1 MSLIW
6 LHNTIRVRDIWVA
19 ERSKIE
25 TYTNYNKGSLAFK
38 KHSINLIIIKIMSK
52 KSKKSLKKVHA
63 KIDNT
68 PVKAE
73 AAKKEESNAANKT
86 IENIKKRCAADAEK
100 AKKHAELKATKKKAK
115 AEKEEA
121 KYAASKARI
130 EARKARKKSIM
141 DKLIDSKKEKASEPV
156 KITLEERLKKQEE
169 HRNVAQARHI
179 ASITRRCKRMH
190 LNDADTKK
198 VIDIAKKQWDN
209 ATVYN
214 ITVVCDSVLK
224 KKKELE
230 KLVKDCGIKS
240 ACITNSTAFLKDV
253 PASAVVKLREL
264 VENAT
269 FYQYRSNS
277 KSPFDEAGIDT
288 STDNHNKHKNGGD
301 PHTIECSKNVSVNFY
316 NLRKAKKK
324 AKETREKN
332 TYNFRHCSKAEGRKL
347 RRGLKVKAKAV
358 NKKPTQ
364 VKEVKSKSNKQA
376 A

>member
-1 MSLIW
+1 
-6 LHNTIRVRDIWVA
+6 
-19 ERSKIE
+19 
-25 TYTNYNKGSLAFK
+25 
-38 KHSINLIIIKIMSK
+38 MSK
-52 KSKKSLKKVHA
+52 KNNKKNLKKVQA
-63 KIDNT
+63 KIGTT

-73 AAKKEESNAANKT
+73 AAKKEESKAAVKNT
-86 IENIKKRCAADAEK
+86 EIAAAKDDAK
-100 AKKHAELKATKKKAK
+100 AKKK
-115 AEKEEA
+115 AEKKAHEEA
-121 KYAASKARI
+121 KYAASKARV

-156 KITLEERLKKQEE
+156 KITLEDRLKKQEE
-169 HRNVAQARHI
+169 RRNVSMARHI
-179 ASITRRCKRMH
+179 ASVTRRCKRMH

-214 ITVVCDSVLK
+214 ITVICDSVLK

-240 ACITNSTAFLKDV
+240 ACITNSTAFFKDV
-253 PASAVVKLREL
+253 PASVVAKLRDF
-264 VENAT
+264 VGNAT
-269 FYQYRSNS
+269 FYQYRSDD
-277 KSPFDEAGIDT
+277 KSPFEEAGIDV
-288 STDNHNKHKNGGD
+288 SGNHNKHKKGGD
-301 PHTIECSKNVSVNFY
+301 PHTIECSKNASVNFY

-324 AKETREKN
+324 AKETLEKN
-332 TYNFRHCSKAEGRKL
+332 TYNFRHGSKAEGRKL

-364 VKEVKSKSNKQA
+364 VKEIKQKSVKQA

>member
-1 MSLIW
+1 
-6 LHNTIRVRDIWVA
+6 
-19 ERSKIE
+19 
-25 TYTNYNKGSLAFK
+25 
-38 KHSINLIIIKIMSK
+38 MSK
-52 KSKKSLKKVHA
+52 KNNKKNLKKVQA
-63 KIDNT
+63 KIGTT

-73 AAKKEESNAANKT
+73 AAKKEESKAAVKNAE
-86 IENIKKRCAADAEK
+86 IAAAKDDAK
-100 AKKHAELKATKKKAK
+100 AKKK
-115 AEKEEA
+115 AEKKAHEEA

-156 KITLEERLKKQEE
+156 KITLEDRLKKQEE
-169 HRNVAQARHI
+169 RRNVAMARHI

-240 ACITNSTAFLKDV
+240 ACITNSTAFFKDV
-253 PASAVVKLREL
+253 PASVVAKLRDL
-264 VENAT
+264 VGNAT
-269 FYQYRSNS
+269 FYQYRSND
-277 KSPFDEAGIDT
+277 KSPFEEAGIDM
-288 STDNHNKHKNGGD
+288 SDNHNKHKKGGD
-301 PHTIECSKNVSVNFY
+301 PHTIECSKNASVNFY
-316 NLRKAKKK
+316 NLRRAKKK
-324 AKETREKN
+324 AKETLEKN
-332 TYNFRHCSKAEGRKL
+332 TYNFRHGSKAEGRKI

-364 VKEVKSKSNKQA
+364 VKEIKQKSVKQA

>member
-1 MSLIW
+1 
-6 LHNTIRVRDIWVA
+6 
-19 ERSKIE
+19 
-25 TYTNYNKGSLAFK
+25 
-38 KHSINLIIIKIMSK
+38 MSK
-52 KSKKSLKKVHA
+52 KNNKKNLKKVQA
-63 KIDNT
+63 KIGTT

-73 AAKKEESNAANKT
+73 AAKKEESKAAVKNT
-86 IENIKKRCAADAEK
+86 EIAAAKDDAK
-100 AKKHAELKATKKKAK
+100 AKKK
-115 AEKEEA
+115 AEKKAHEEA

-156 KITLEERLKKQEE
+156 KITLEDRLKKQEE
-169 HRNVAQARHI
+169 RRNVAMARHI
-179 ASITRRCKRMH
+179 ASVTRRCKRMH

-198 VIDIAKKQWDN
+198 VIDITKKQWDN

-240 ACITNSTAFLKDV
+240 ACITNSTAFFKDV
-253 PASAVVKLREL
+253 PASVVAKLRDL
-264 VENAT
+264 VGNAT
-269 FYQYRSNS
+269 FYQYCSDS
-277 KSPFDEAGIDT
+277 KSPFEEAGIDM
-288 STDNHNKHKNGGD
+288 SGNHNKHKKGGD
-301 PHTIECSKNVSVNFY
+301 PHTIECSKNASVNFY

-324 AKETREKN
+324 AKEALEKN
-332 TYNFRHCSKAEGRKL
+332 TYNFRHGSKAEGRKL
-347 RRGLKVKAKAV
+347 RRGLKIKAKAV

-364 VKEVKSKSNKQA
+364 VKEIKQKSVKQA

>member
-1 MSLIW
+1 
-6 LHNTIRVRDIWVA
+6 
-19 ERSKIE
+19 
-25 TYTNYNKGSLAFK
+25 
-38 KHSINLIIIKIMSK
+38 MSK
-52 KSKKSLKKVHA
+52 KNNKKNLKKVQA
-63 KIDNT
+63 KIGTT

-73 AAKKEESNAANKT
+73 AAKKEESKAAIKNAE
-86 IENIKKRCAADAEK
+86 IAAAKDDAK
-100 AKKHAELKATKKKAK
+100 AKKK
-115 AEKEEA
+115 AEKKAHEEA
-121 KYAASKARI
+121 KYAASKASI

-156 KITLEERLKKQEE
+156 KITLEDRLKKQEE
-169 HRNVAQARHI
+169 RRNVAMARHI

-214 ITVVCDSVLK
+214 ITVVCDSILK

-240 ACITNSTAFLKDV
+240 ACITNSTAFFKNV
-253 PASAVVKLREL
+253 PASVVAKLRDL
-264 VENAT
+264 VGNAT
-269 FYQYRSNS
+269 FYQYRSDD
-277 KSPFDEAGIDT
+277 KSPFEEAGIDM
-288 STDNHNKHKNGGD
+288 SGNHNKHKKGGD
-301 PHTIECSKNVSVNFY
+301 PHTIECSKNASVNFY

-324 AKETREKN
+324 AKETLEKN
-332 TYNFRHCSKAEGRKL
+332 TYNFRHGSKAEGRKL
-347 RRGLKVKAKAV
+347 RRELKVKAKAV

-364 VKEVKSKSNKQA
+364 VKEIKQKTAKQA

>member
-1 MSLIW
+1 
-6 LHNTIRVRDIWVA
+6 
-19 ERSKIE
+19 
-25 TYTNYNKGSLAFK
+25 
-38 KHSINLIIIKIMSK
+38 MSK
-52 KSKKSLKKVHA
+52 KNNKKNLKKVQA
-63 KIDNT
+63 KIGTT

-73 AAKKEESNAANKT
+73 AAKKEESKAAVKNT
-86 IENIKKRCAADAEK
+86 EIAAAKDDAK
-100 AKKHAELKATKKKAK
+100 AKKK
-115 AEKEEA
+115 AEKKAHEEA
-121 KYAASKARI
+121 KYAASKARV

-156 KITLEERLKKQEE
+156 KITLEDRLKKQEE
-169 HRNVAQARHI
+169 RRNVAMARHI
-179 ASITRRCKRMH
+179 ASVTRRCKRMH
-190 LNDADTKK
+190 LNDVDTKK

-240 ACITNSTAFLKDV
+240 ACITNSTAFFKDV
-253 PASAVVKLREL
+253 PASVVVKLRDL
-264 VENAT
+264 VGNAT
-269 FYQYRSNS
+269 FYQYRSDD
-277 KSPFDEAGIDT
+277 KSPFEEAGIDM
-288 STDNHNKHKNGGD
+288 SGNHNKHKKGGD
-301 PHTIECSKNVSVNFY
+301 PHTIECSKNASVNFY

-324 AKETREKN
+324 AKEALEKN
-332 TYNFRHCSKAEGRKL
+332 TYNFRHGSKAEGRKL

-364 VKEVKSKSNKQA
+364 VKEIKQKSVKQA

>member
-1 MSLIW
+1 
-6 LHNTIRVRDIWVA
+6 
-19 ERSKIE
+19 
-25 TYTNYNKGSLAFK
+25 
-38 KHSINLIIIKIMSK
+38 MSK
-52 KSKKSLKKVHA
+52 KNNKKNLKKVQA
-63 KIDNT
+63 KIGTT

-73 AAKKEESNAANKT
+73 AAKKEESKAAIKNAE
-86 IENIKKRCAADAEK
+86 IAAAKDDAK
-100 AKKHAELKATKKKAK
+100 AKKK
-115 AEKEEA
+115 AEKKAHEEA

-156 KITLEERLKKQEE
+156 KITLEDRLKKQEKR
-169 HRNVAQARHI
+169 RNVAMVRHI

-190 LNDADTKK
+190 LNDVDTKK

-214 ITVVCDSVLK
+214 ITVVCDSILK

-240 ACITNSTAFLKDV
+240 ACITNSTAFFKNV
-253 PASAVVKLREL
+253 PASVVAKLRDL
-264 VENAT
+264 VGNAT
-269 FYQYRSNS
+269 FYQYRSDDR
-277 KSPFDEAGIDT
+277 SPFEEAGIDM
-288 STDNHNKHKNGGD
+288 SGNHNKHKKGGD
-301 PHTIECSKNVSVNFY
+301 PHTIECSKNASVNFY

-324 AKETREKN
+324 VKEMLEKN
-332 TYNFRHCSKAEGRKL
+332 TYNFRHGSKAEGRKL
-347 RRGLKVKAKAV
+347 RRELKVKARAV

-364 VKEVKSKSNKQA
+364 VKEIKQKTAKQA

>member
-1 MSLIW
+1 
-6 LHNTIRVRDIWVA
+6 
-19 ERSKIE
+19 
-25 TYTNYNKGSLAFK
+25 
-38 KHSINLIIIKIMSK
+38 MSK
-52 KSKKSLKKVHA
+52 KNNKKNLKKVQA
-63 KIDNT
+63 KIGTT

-73 AAKKEESNAANKT
+73 AAKKEESKAAIKNAE
-86 IENIKKRCAADAEK
+86 IAAAKDDAK
-100 AKKHAELKATKKKAK
+100 AKKK
-115 AEKEEA
+115 AEKKAHEEA

-156 KITLEERLKKQEE
+156 KITLEDRLKKQEE
-169 HRNVAQARHI
+169 RRNVAMARHI

-214 ITVVCDSVLK
+214 ITVVCDSILK

-240 ACITNSTAFLKDV
+240 ACITNSTAFFKNV
-253 PASAVVKLREL
+253 PASVVAKLRDL
-264 VENAT
+264 VGNAT
-269 FYQYRSNS
+269 FYQYRSDD
-277 KSPFDEAGIDT
+277 KSPFEEAGIDM
-288 STDNHNKHKNGGD
+288 SGNHNKHKKGGD
-301 PHTIECSKNVSVNFY
+301 PHTIECSKNASVNFY

-324 AKETREKN
+324 AKETLEKN
-332 TYNFRHCSKAEGRKL
+332 TYNFRHGSKAEGRKL
-347 RRGLKVKAKAV
+347 RRELKVKAKAV

-364 VKEVKSKSNKQA
+364 VKEIKQKTAKKA

>member
-1 MSLIW
+1 
-6 LHNTIRVRDIWVA
+6 
-19 ERSKIE
+19 
-25 TYTNYNKGSLAFK
+25 
-38 KHSINLIIIKIMSK
+38 MSK
-52 KSKKSLKKVHA
+52 KNNKKNLKKVQA
-63 KIDNT
+63 KIGTT

-73 AAKKEESNAANKT
+73 AAKKEESKAAVKNT
-86 IENIKKRCAADAEK
+86 EIAAAKDDAK
-100 AKKHAELKATKKKAK
+100 AKKK
-115 AEKEEA
+115 AEKKAHEEA
-121 KYAASKARI
+121 KYAASKARA
-130 EARKARKKSIM
+130 EARNARKKSIM

-156 KITLEERLKKQEE
+156 KITLEDRLKKQEE
-169 HRNVAQARHI
+169 RRNVAMARHI
-179 ASITRRCKRMH
+179 ASVTRRCKRMH

-240 ACITNSTAFLKDV
+240 ACITNSTAFFKDV
-253 PASAVVKLREL
+253 PASVVAKLRDL
-264 VENAT
+264 VGNAT
-269 FYQYRSNS
+269 FYQYCSDS
-277 KSPFDEAGIDT
+277 KSPFEEAGIDM
-288 STDNHNKHKNGGD
+288 SGNHNKHKKGGD
-301 PHTIECSKNVSVNFY
+301 PHTIECSKNASVNFY

-324 AKETREKN
+324 AKEALEKN
-332 TYNFRHCSKAEGRKL
+332 TYNFRHGSKAEGRKL

-364 VKEVKSKSNKQA
+364 VKEIRQKSAKQA

>member
-1 MSLIW
+1 
-6 LHNTIRVRDIWVA
+6 
-19 ERSKIE
+19 
-25 TYTNYNKGSLAFK
+25 
-38 KHSINLIIIKIMSK
+38 MSK
-52 KSKKSLKKVHA
+52 KNNKKNLKKVQA
-63 KIDNT
+63 KIGTT

-73 AAKKEESNAANKT
+73 AAKKEESKAAIKNAE
-86 IENIKKRCAADAEK
+86 IAAAKDDAK
-100 AKKHAELKATKKKAK
+100 AKKK
-115 AEKEEA
+115 AEKKAHEEA

-156 KITLEERLKKQEE
+156 KITLEDRLKKQEE
-169 HRNVAQARHI
+169 RRNVAMARHI
-179 ASITRRCKRMH
+179 ASVTRRCKRMH

-214 ITVVCDSVLK
+214 ITVVCDSILK

-240 ACITNSTAFLKDV
+240 ACITNSTAFFKNV
-253 PASAVVKLREL
+253 PASVVAKLRDL
-264 VENAT
+264 VGNAT
-269 FYQYRSNS
+269 FYQYRSDD
-277 KSPFDEAGIDT
+277 KSPFEEAGIDM
-288 STDNHNKHKNGGD
+288 SGNHNKHKKGGD
-301 PHTIECSKNVSVNFY
+301 PHTIECSKNASVNFY

-324 AKETREKN
+324 AKETLEKN
-332 TYNFRHCSKAEGRKL
+332 TYNFRHGSKAEGRKL
-347 RRGLKVKAKAV
+347 RRVLKVKAKAV

-364 VKEVKSKSNKQA
+364 VKEIKQKTAKQA

>member
-1 MSLIW
+1 
-6 LHNTIRVRDIWVA
+6 
-19 ERSKIE
+19 
-25 TYTNYNKGSLAFK
+25 
-38 KHSINLIIIKIMSK
+38 MSK
-52 KSKKSLKKVHA
+52 KNNKKNLKKVQA
-63 KIDNT
+63 KIGTT

-73 AAKKEESNAANKT
+73 AAKKEESKAAIKNAE
-86 IENIKKRCAADAEK
+86 IAAAKDDAK
-100 AKKHAELKATKKKAK
+100 AKKK
-115 AEKEEA
+115 AEKKAHEEA

-156 KITLEERLKKQEE
+156 KITLEDRLKKQEE
-169 HRNVAQARHI
+169 RRNVAMARHI

-240 ACITNSTAFLKDV
+240 ACITNSTAFFKNV
-253 PASAVVKLREL
+253 PASVVAKLRDL
-264 VENAT
+264 VGNAT
-269 FYQYRSNS
+269 FYQYRSDD
-277 KSPFDEAGIDT
+277 KSPFEEAGIDI
-288 STDNHNKHKNGGD
+288 SGNHNKHKKGGD
-301 PHTIECSKNVSVNFY
+301 PHTIECSKNASVNFY

-324 AKETREKN
+324 AKETLEKN
-332 TYNFRHCSKAEGRKL
+332 TYNFRHGSKAEGRKL
-347 RRGLKVKAKAV
+347 RRELKVKAKAV

-364 VKEVKSKSNKQA
+364 VKEIKQKTAKQA

>member
-1 MSLIW
+1 
-6 LHNTIRVRDIWVA
+6 
-19 ERSKIE
+19 
-25 TYTNYNKGSLAFK
+25 
-38 KHSINLIIIKIMSK
+38 MSK
-52 KSKKSLKKVHA
+52 KNNKKNLKKVQA
-63 KIDNT
+63 KIGTT

-73 AAKKEESNAANKT
+73 AAKKEESKAAIKNAE
-86 IENIKKRCAADAEK
+86 IAAAKDDVK
-100 AKKHAELKATKKKAK
+100 AKKK
-115 AEKEEA
+115 AEKKAHEEA

-156 KITLEERLKKQEE
+156 KITLEDRLKKQEE
-169 HRNVAQARHI
+169 RRNVAMARHI

-214 ITVVCDSVLK
+214 ITVVCDSILK

-240 ACITNSTAFLKDV
+240 ACITNSTAFFKNV
-253 PASAVVKLREL
+253 PASVVAKLRDL
-264 VENAT
+264 VGHAT
-269 FYQYRSNS
+269 FYQYRSDDR
-277 KSPFDEAGIDT
+277 SPFEEAGIDM
-288 STDNHNKHKNGGD
+288 SGNHNKHKKGGD
-301 PHTIECSKNVSVNFY
+301 PHTIECSKNASVNFY

-324 AKETREKN
+324 AKETLEKN
-332 TYNFRHCSKAEGRKL
+332 TYNFRHGSKAEGRKL
-347 RRGLKVKAKAV
+347 RRVLKVKAKAV

-364 VKEVKSKSNKQA
+364 VKEVKQKTAKQA

>member
-1 MSLIW
+1 
-6 LHNTIRVRDIWVA
+6 
-19 ERSKIE
+19 
-25 TYTNYNKGSLAFK
+25 
-38 KHSINLIIIKIMSK
+38 MSK
-52 KSKKSLKKVHA
+52 KNNKKNLKKVQA
-63 KIDNT
+63 KIGTT

-73 AAKKEESNAANKT
+73 AAKKEESKAAIKNAE
-86 IENIKKRCAADAEK
+86 IAAAKDDAK
-100 AKKHAELKATKKKAK
+100 AKKK
-115 AEKEEA
+115 AEKKAHEEA

-156 KITLEERLKKQEE
+156 KITLEDRLKKQEE
-169 HRNVAQARHI
+169 RRNVAMARHI

-214 ITVVCDSVLK
+214 ITVVCDSILK

-240 ACITNSTAFLKDV
+240 ACITNSTAFFKNV
-253 PASAVVKLREL
+253 PASVVAKLRDL
-264 VENAT
+264 VDNAT
-269 FYQYRSNS
+269 FYQYRSDDR
-277 KSPFDEAGIDT
+277 SPFEEAGIDM
-288 STDNHNKHKNGGD
+288 SGNHNKHKKGGD
-301 PHTIECSKNVSVNFY
+301 PHTIECSKNASVNFY

-324 AKETREKN
+324 AKETLEKN
-332 TYNFRHCSKAEGRKL
+332 TYNFRHGSKAEGRKL
-347 RRGLKVKAKAV
+347 RRELKVKAKAV

-364 VKEVKSKSNKQA
+364 VKEIKQKTAKQA

>member
-1 MSLIW
+1 
-6 LHNTIRVRDIWVA
+6 
-19 ERSKIE
+19 
-25 TYTNYNKGSLAFK
+25 
-38 KHSINLIIIKIMSK
+38 MSK
-52 KSKKSLKKVHA
+52 KNNEKNLKKVQA
-63 KIDNT
+63 KIGTT

-73 AAKKEESNAANKT
+73 AAKKEESKAAIKNAE
-86 IENIKKRCAADAEK
+86 IAAAKDDAK
-100 AKKHAELKATKKKAK
+100 AKKK
-115 AEKEEA
+115 AEKKAHEEA

-141 DKLIDSKKEKASEPV
+141 DKLIDSKKEKASKPV
-156 KITLEERLKKQEE
+156 KITLEDRLKNQEE
-169 HRNVAQARHI
+169 RRNVAMARHI

-214 ITVVCDSVLK
+214 ITVVCDSILK

-240 ACITNSTAFLKDV
+240 ACITNSTAFFKNV
-253 PASAVVKLREL
+253 PASVVAKLRDL
-264 VENAT
+264 VGNAT
-269 FYQYRSNS
+269 FYQYRSDDR
-277 KSPFDEAGIDT
+277 SPFEEAGIDM
-288 STDNHNKHKNGGD
+288 SGNHNKHKKGGD
-301 PHTIECSKNVSVNFY
+301 PHTIECSKNASVNFY

-324 AKETREKN
+324 AKETLEKN
-332 TYNFRHCSKAEGRKL
+332 TYNFRHGYKAEGRKL
-347 RRGLKVKAKAV
+347 RRELKVKAKAV

-364 VKEVKSKSNKQA
+364 VKEIKQKTAKQA

>member
-1 MSLIW
+1 
-6 LHNTIRVRDIWVA
+6 
-19 ERSKIE
+19 
-25 TYTNYNKGSLAFK
+25 
-38 KHSINLIIIKIMSK
+38 MSK
-52 KSKKSLKKVHA
+52 KNNKKNLKKVQA
-63 KIDNT
+63 KIGTT

-73 AAKKEESNAANKT
+73 AAKKEESKAAIKNAE
-86 IENIKKRCAADAEK
+86 IAAAKDDAK
-100 AKKHAELKATKKKAK
+100 AKKK
-115 AEKEEA
+115 AEKKAHEEA

-156 KITLEERLKKQEE
+156 KITLEDRLKKQEE
-169 HRNVAQARHI
+169 RRNVAMARHI
-179 ASITRRCKRMH
+179 ASVTRRCKRMH

-240 ACITNSTAFLKDV
+240 ACITNSTAFFKNV
-253 PASAVVKLREL
+253 PASVVAKLRDL
-264 VENAT
+264 VGNAT
-269 FYQYRSNS
+269 FYQYRSDD
-277 KSPFDEAGIDT
+277 KSPFEEAGIDM
-288 STDNHNKHKNGGD
+288 SGNHNKHKKGGD
-301 PHTIECSKNVSVNFY
+301 PHTIECSKNASVNFY

-324 AKETREKN
+324 AKETLEKN
-332 TYNFRHCSKAEGRKL
+332 TYNFRHGSKAEGRKL
-347 RRGLKVKAKAV
+347 RRELKVKAKAV

-364 VKEVKSKSNKQA
+364 VKEVKQKSVKQA

>member
-1 MSLIW
+1 
-6 LHNTIRVRDIWVA
+6 
-19 ERSKIE
+19 
-25 TYTNYNKGSLAFK
+25 
-38 KHSINLIIIKIMSK
+38 MSK
-52 KSKKSLKKVHA
+52 KNNKKNLKKVQA
-63 KIDNT
+63 KIGTT

-73 AAKKEESNAANKT
+73 AAKKEESKAAIKNAE
-86 IENIKKRCAADAEK
+86 IAAAKDDAK
-100 AKKHAELKATKKKAK
+100 AKKK
-115 AEKEEA
+115 AEKKAHEEA

-156 KITLEERLKKQEE
+156 KITLEDRLKKQEE
-169 HRNVAQARHI
+169 RRNVAMARHI

-214 ITVVCDSVLK
+214 ITVVCDSILK

-240 ACITNSTAFLKDV
+240 ACITNSTAFFKDV
-253 PASAVVKLREL
+253 PASVVAKLRDL
-264 VENAT
+264 VDNAT
-269 FYQYRSNS
+269 FYQYRSDD
-277 KSPFDEAGIDT
+277 KSPFEEAGIDM
-288 STDNHNKHKNGGD
+288 SGNHNKHKKGGD
-301 PHTIECSKNVSVNFY
+301 PHTIECSKNASVNFY

-324 AKETREKN
+324 AKETLEKN
-332 TYNFRHCSKAEGRKL
+332 TYNFRHGSKAEGRKL
-347 RRGLKVKAKAV
+347 RRELKVKAKAV

-364 VKEVKSKSNKQA
+364 VKEVKQKSVKQA

>member
-1 MSLIW
+1 
-6 LHNTIRVRDIWVA
+6 
-19 ERSKIE
+19 
-25 TYTNYNKGSLAFK
+25 
-38 KHSINLIIIKIMSK
+38 MSK
-52 KSKKSLKKVHA
+52 KNNKKNLKKVQA
-63 KIDNT
+63 KIGTT

-73 AAKKEESNAANKT
+73 AAKKEESKAAVKNAE
-86 IENIKKRCAADAEK
+86 IAAGKDDAK
-100 AKKHAELKATKKKAK
+100 AKKK
-115 AEKEEA
+115 AEKKAHEEA

-156 KITLEERLKKQEE
+156 KITLEDRLKKQEE
-169 HRNVAQARHI
+169 RRNVAMARHV
-179 ASITRRCKRMH
+179 ASVTRRCKRMH

-240 ACITNSTAFLKDV
+240 ACITKSTAFFKDV
-253 PASAVVKLREL
+253 PASVVAKLRDL
-264 VENAT
+264 VGNAT
-269 FYQYRSNS
+269 FYQYRSDD
-277 KSPFDEAGIDT
+277 KSPFEEAGIDM
-288 STDNHNKHKNGGD
+288 SGNHNKHKKGGD
-301 PHTIECSKNVSVNFY
+301 PHTIECSKNASVNFY

-324 AKETREKN
+324 AKETLEKN
-332 TYNFRHCSKAEGRKL
+332 TYNFRHGSKAEGRKL
-347 RRGLKVKAKAV
+347 RRGLKIKAKAV
-358 NKKPTQ
+358 NKNPTQ
-364 VKEVKSKSNKQA
+364 VKEIKQKTAKQA

>member
-1 MSLIW
+1 
-6 LHNTIRVRDIWVA
+6 
-19 ERSKIE
+19 
-25 TYTNYNKGSLAFK
+25 
-38 KHSINLIIIKIMSK
+38 MSK
-52 KSKKSLKKVHA
+52 KNNKKNLKKVQA
-63 KIDNT
+63 KIGTT

-73 AAKKEESNAANKT
+73 AAKKEESKAAIKNAE
-86 IENIKKRCAADAEK
+86 IAAAKDDAK
-100 AKKHAELKATKKKAK
+100 AKKK
-115 AEKEEA
+115 AEKKAHEEA
-121 KYAASKARI
+121 KYAVSKARI

-156 KITLEERLKKQEE
+156 KITLEDRLKKQEE
-169 HRNVAQARHI
+169 RRNVAMARHI

-214 ITVVCDSVLK
+214 ITVVCDSILK

-240 ACITNSTAFLKDV
+240 ACITNSTAFFKNV
-253 PASAVVKLREL
+253 PASVVAKLRDL
-264 VENAT
+264 VGNAT
-269 FYQYRSNS
+269 FYQYRSDDR
-277 KSPFDEAGIDT
+277 SPFEEAGIDM
-288 STDNHNKHKNGGD
+288 SGNHNKHKKGGD
-301 PHTIECSKNVSVNFY
+301 PHTIECSKNASVNFY

-324 AKETREKN
+324 AKETLEKN
-332 TYNFRHCSKAEGRKL
+332 TYNFRHGSKAEGRKL
-347 RRGLKVKAKAV
+347 RRKLKVKAKAV

-364 VKEVKSKSNKQA
+364 VKEVKQKSVKQA

>member
-1 MSLIW
+1 
-6 LHNTIRVRDIWVA
+6 
-19 ERSKIE
+19 
-25 TYTNYNKGSLAFK
+25 
-38 KHSINLIIIKIMSK
+38 MSK
-52 KSKKSLKKVHA
+52 KNNKKNLKKAQA
-63 KIDNT
+63 KIGTT

-73 AAKKEESNAANKT
+73 AAKKEESKAAIKNAK
-86 IENIKKRCAADAEK
+86 IAAAKDDVK
-100 AKKHAELKATKKKAK
+100 AKKK
-115 AEKEEA
+115 AEKKAHEEA

-156 KITLEERLKKQEE
+156 KITLEDRLKNQEE
-169 HRNVAQARHI
+169 RRNVAMARHI

-214 ITVVCDSVLK
+214 ITVVCDSILK

-240 ACITNSTAFLKDV
+240 ACITNSTAFFKDV
-253 PASAVVKLREL
+253 PASVVAKLRDL
-264 VENAT
+264 VGNAT
-269 FYQYRSNS
+269 FYQYRSDD
-277 KSPFDEAGIDT
+277 KSPFEEAGIDM
-288 STDNHNKHKNGGD
+288 SSNHNKHKKGGN
-301 PHTIECSKNVSVNFY
+301 PHTIECSKNASVNFY

-324 AKETREKN
+324 AKETLEKN
-332 TYNFRHCSKAEGRKL
+332 TYNFRHGSKAEGRKL
-347 RRGLKVKAKAV
+347 RNELKVKAKAV

-364 VKEVKSKSNKQA
+364 VKEVKQKSVKQA

>member
-1 MSLIW
+1 
-6 LHNTIRVRDIWVA
+6 
-19 ERSKIE
+19 
-25 TYTNYNKGSLAFK
+25 
-38 KHSINLIIIKIMSK
+38 MSK
-52 KSKKSLKKVHA
+52 KNNKKNLKKVQA
-63 KIDNT
+63 KIGTT

-73 AAKKEESNAANKT
+73 AAKKEESKAAIKNAE
-86 IENIKKRCAADAEK
+86 IAAAKDDVK
-100 AKKHAELKATKKKAK
+100 AKKK
-115 AEKEEA
+115 AEKKAHEEA

-156 KITLEERLKKQEE
+156 KITLEDRLKKQEE
-169 HRNVAQARHI
+169 RRNVAMARHI

-214 ITVVCDSVLK
+214 ITVVCDSILK

-240 ACITNSTAFLKDV
+240 ACITNSTAFFKNV
-253 PASAVVKLREL
+253 PASVVAKLRDL
-264 VENAT
+264 VGNAT
-269 FYQYRSNS
+269 FYQYRSDD
-277 KSPFDEAGIDT
+277 KSPFEEAGIDM
-288 STDNHNKHKNGGD
+288 SGNHNKHKKGGD
-301 PHTIECSKNVSVNFY
+301 PHTIECSKNASVNFY

-324 AKETREKN
+324 AKETLEKN
-332 TYNFRHCSKAEGRKL
+332 TYNFRHGSKAEGRKL
-347 RRGLKVKAKAV
+347 RRELKVKAKAV

-364 VKEVKSKSNKQA
+364 VKEVKKKSVKQA

>member
-1 MSLIW
+1 
-6 LHNTIRVRDIWVA
+6 
-19 ERSKIE
+19 
-25 TYTNYNKGSLAFK
+25 
-38 KHSINLIIIKIMSK
+38 MSK
-52 KSKKSLKKVHA
+52 KNNKKNLKKVQA
-63 KIDNT
+63 KIGTT

-73 AAKKEESNAANKT
+73 AAKKEESKAAIKNAE
-86 IENIKKRCAADAEK
+86 IAAAKDDAK
-100 AKKHAELKATKKKAK
+100 AKKK
-115 AEKEEA
+115 AEKKAHEEA

-156 KITLEERLKKQEE
+156 KITLEDRLKKQEE
-169 HRNVAQARHI
+169 RRNVAMARHI

-214 ITVVCDSVLK
+214 ITVVCDSILK

-240 ACITNSTAFLKDV
+240 ACITNSTAFFKNV
-253 PASAVVKLREL
+253 PASVVAKLRDL
-264 VENAT
+264 VGNAT
-269 FYQYRSNS
+269 FYQYRSDD
-277 KSPFDEAGIDT
+277 KSPFEEAGIDM
-288 STDNHNKHKNGGD
+288 SGNHNKHKKGGD
-301 PHTIECSKNVSVNFY
+301 PHTIECSKNDSVNFY

-324 AKETREKN
+324 AKETLEKN
-332 TYNFRHCSKAEGRKL
+332 TYNFRHGSKAEGRKL
-347 RRGLKVKAKAV
+347 RRELKVKAKAV

-364 VKEVKSKSNKQA
+364 VKEIKQKTAKQA

>member
-1 MSLIW
+1 
-6 LHNTIRVRDIWVA
+6 
-19 ERSKIE
+19 
-25 TYTNYNKGSLAFK
+25 
-38 KHSINLIIIKIMSK
+38 MSK
-52 KSKKSLKKVHA
+52 KNNKKNLKKVQA
-63 KIDNT
+63 KIGTT

-73 AAKKEESNAANKT
+73 AAKKEESKAAIKNAE
-86 IENIKKRCAADAEK
+86 IAAAKDDAK
-100 AKKHAELKATKKKAK
+100 AKKK
-115 AEKEEA
+115 AEKKAHEEA

-156 KITLEERLKKQEE
+156 KITLEDRLKKQEE
-169 HRNVAQARHI
+169 RRNVAMARHI

-240 ACITNSTAFLKDV
+240 ACITNSTAFFKNV
-253 PASAVVKLREL
+253 PASVVAKLRDL
-264 VENAT
+264 VGNAT
-269 FYQYRSNS
+269 FYQYRSDD
-277 KSPFDEAGIDT
+277 KSPFEEAGINM
-288 STDNHNKHKNGGD
+288 SGNHNKHKKGGD
-301 PHTIECSKNVSVNFY
+301 PHTIECSKNASVNFY

-324 AKETREKN
+324 AKETLEKN
-332 TYNFRHCSKAEGRKL
+332 TYNFRHGSKAEGRKL
-347 RRGLKVKAKAV
+347 RRELKVKAKAV

-364 VKEVKSKSNKQA
+364 VKEIKQKTAKQA

>member
-1 MSLIW
+1 
-6 LHNTIRVRDIWVA
+6 
-19 ERSKIE
+19 
-25 TYTNYNKGSLAFK
+25 
-38 KHSINLIIIKIMSK
+38 MSK
-52 KSKKSLKKVHA
+52 KNNKKNLKKVQA
-63 KIDNT
+63 KIGTT

-73 AAKKEESNAANKT
+73 AAKKEESKAAIKNAE
-86 IENIKKRCAADAEK
+86 IAAAKDDAK
-100 AKKHAELKATKKKAK
+100 AKKK
-115 AEKEEA
+115 AEKKAHEEA

-156 KITLEERLKKQEE
+156 KITLEDRLKNQEE
-169 HRNVAQARHI
+169 RRNVAMARHI

-214 ITVVCDSVLK
+214 ITVVCDSILK

-240 ACITNSTAFLKDV
+240 ACITNSTAFFKNV
-253 PASAVVKLREL
+253 PASVVAKLRDL
-264 VENAT
+264 VGNAT
-269 FYQYRSNS
+269 FYQYRSDDR
-277 KSPFDEAGIDT
+277 SPFEEAGIDM
-288 STDNHNKHKNGGD
+288 SGNHNKHKKGGD
-301 PHTIECSKNVSVNFY
+301 PHTIECSKNASVNFY

-324 AKETREKN
+324 AKETLEKN
-332 TYNFRHCSKAEGRKL
+332 TYNLRHGSKAEGRKL

-364 VKEVKSKSNKQA
+364 VKEVKQKSVKQA

>member
-1 MSLIW
+1 
-6 LHNTIRVRDIWVA
+6 
-19 ERSKIE
+19 
-25 TYTNYNKGSLAFK
+25 
-38 KHSINLIIIKIMSK
+38 MSK
-52 KSKKSLKKVHA
+52 KNNKKNLKKVQA
-63 KIDNT
+63 KIGTT

-73 AAKKEESNAANKT
+73 AAKKEESNAA
-86 IENIKKRCAADAEK
+86 IKNAEIAAAKDDAK
-100 AKKHAELKATKKKAK
+100 AKKK
-115 AEKEEA
+115 AEKKAHEEA

-141 DKLIDSKKEKASEPV
+141 DKLIDSKKD
-156 KITLEERLKKQEE
+156 LKKQKER
-169 HRNVAQARHI
+169 RNVAMARHI

-214 ITVVCDSVLK
+214 ITVVCDSILK

-240 ACITNSTAFLKDV
+240 ACITNSTAFFKNV
-253 PASAVVKLREL
+253 PASVVAKLRDL
-264 VENAT
+264 VGNAT
-269 FYQYRSNS
+269 FYQYRSDD
-277 KSPFDEAGIDT
+277 KSPFEEAGIDMPG
-288 STDNHNKHKNGGD
+288 NHNKHKKGGD
-301 PHTIECSKNVSVNFY
+301 PHTIECSKNASVNFY

-324 AKETREKN
+324 VKETLEKN
-332 TYNFRHCSKAEGRKL
+332 TYNFRHGSKAEGRKL
-347 RRGLKVKAKAV
+347 RRELKVKAKAV

-364 VKEVKSKSNKQA
+364 VKEIKQKTAKQA

>member
-1 MSLIW
+1 
-6 LHNTIRVRDIWVA
+6 
-19 ERSKIE
+19 
-25 TYTNYNKGSLAFK
+25 
-38 KHSINLIIIKIMSK
+38 MSK
-52 KSKKSLKKVHA
+52 KNNKKNLKKVQA
-63 KIDNT
+63 KIGTT

-73 AAKKEESNAANKT
+73 AAKKEESKAAIKNAE
-86 IENIKKRCAADAEK
+86 IAAAKDDVK
-100 AKKHAELKATKKKAK
+100 AKKK
-115 AEKEEA
+115 AEKKAHEEA

-156 KITLEERLKKQEE
+156 KITLEDRLKKQEE
-169 HRNVAQARHI
+169 HRNVAMARHI

-214 ITVVCDSVLK
+214 ITVVCDSILK

-240 ACITNSTAFLKDV
+240 ACITNSTAFFKNV
-253 PASAVVKLREL
+253 PASVVAKLRDL
-264 VENAT
+264 VGNAT
-269 FYQYRSNS
+269 FYQYRSDDR
-277 KSPFDEAGIDT
+277 SPFEEAGIDM
-288 STDNHNKHKNGGD
+288 SGNHNKHKKGGD
-301 PHTIECSKNVSVNFY
+301 PHTIECSKNASVNFY

-324 AKETREKN
+324 AKETLEKN
-332 TYNFRHCSKAEGRKL
+332 TYNFRHGSKAEGRKL
-347 RRGLKVKAKAV
+347 RRELKVKAKAV

-364 VKEVKSKSNKQA
+364 VKEVKQKSVKQA

>member
-1 MSLIW
+1 
-6 LHNTIRVRDIWVA
+6 
-19 ERSKIE
+19 
-25 TYTNYNKGSLAFK
+25 
-38 KHSINLIIIKIMSK
+38 MSK
-52 KSKKSLKKVHA
+52 KNNKKNLKKVQA
-63 KIDNT
+63 KIGTT

-73 AAKKEESNAANKT
+73 AAKKEESKAAIKNAE
-86 IENIKKRCAADAEK
+86 IAAAKDDAK
-100 AKKHAELKATKKKAK
+100 AKKK
-115 AEKEEA
+115 AEKKAHEEA

-156 KITLEERLKKQEE
+156 KITLEDRLKKQEE
-169 HRNVAQARHI
+169 RRNVAMARHI

-198 VIDIAKKQWDN
+198 VIDIAKKQWNN

-214 ITVVCDSVLK
+214 ITVVCDSILK

-240 ACITNSTAFLKDV
+240 ACITNSTAFFKNV
-253 PASAVVKLREL
+253 PASVVAKLRDL
-264 VENAT
+264 VGNAT
-269 FYQYRSNS
+269 FYQYRSDD
-277 KSPFDEAGIDT
+277 KSPFEEAGIDM
-288 STDNHNKHKNGGD
+288 SGNHNKHKKGGD
-301 PHTIECSKNVSVNFY
+301 PHTIECSKNASVNFY

-324 AKETREKN
+324 AKETLEKN
-332 TYNFRHCSKAEGRKL
+332 TYNFRHGSKAEGRKL
-347 RRGLKVKAKAV
+347 RRELKVKAKAV

-364 VKEVKSKSNKQA
+364 VKEIKQKTAKQA

>member
-1 MSLIW
+1 
-6 LHNTIRVRDIWVA
+6 
-19 ERSKIE
+19 
-25 TYTNYNKGSLAFK
+25 
-38 KHSINLIIIKIMSK
+38 MSK
-52 KSKKSLKKVHA
+52 KNNKKNLKKVQA
-63 KIDNT
+63 KIGTT

-73 AAKKEESNAANKT
+73 AAKKEESKAAVKNT
-86 IENIKKRCAADAEK
+86 EIAAAKDDAK
-100 AKKHAELKATKKKAK
+100 AKKK
-115 AEKEEA
+115 AEKKAHEEA
-121 KYAASKARI
+121 KYAASKARV

-156 KITLEERLKKQEE
+156 KITLEDRLKKQEE
-169 HRNVAQARHI
+169 RRNVAMARHI

-240 ACITNSTAFLKDV
+240 ACITNSTAFFKNV
-253 PASAVVKLREL
+253 PASVVVKLRDL
-264 VENAT
+264 VGNAT
-269 FYQYRSNS
+269 FYQYRSDD
-277 KSPFDEAGIDT
+277 KSPFEEAGIDM
-288 STDNHNKHKNGGD
+288 SGNHNKHKKGGD
-301 PHTIECSKNVSVNFY
+301 PHTIECSKNASVNFY

-324 AKETREKN
+324 AKETLEKN
-332 TYNFRHCSKAEGRKL
+332 TYNFRHGSKAEGRKL

-364 VKEVKSKSNKQA
+364 VKEIKQKSVKQA